1 MALDRDAAAA
11 VCDAIDQDRLLGT
24 AVALVDIPSPTRAAA
39 QIADHLGAM
48 LDEGG
53 FEVARVEAGW
63 PDAPAVIARFRTDR
77 PGRTLQFNGHLDTV
91 HLPFVPA
98 RVEAGNLYGSGAAD
112 MKGGLAAAIEAMRVL
127 RDLRALPAGVCY

>member
-48 LDEGG
+48 LDE
-53 FEVARVEAGW
+53 
-63 PDAPAVIARFRTDR
+63 D
-77 PGRTLQFNGHLDTV
+77 
-91 HLPFVPA
+91 
-98 RVEAGNLYGSGAAD
+98 NL
-112 MKGGLAAAIEAMRVL
+112 
-127 RDLRALPAGVCY
+127 